1 MLGKSLLPHASFKI
15 MSANFS
21 PIIIVGALV
30 LPEVI
35 DGMIEASATR
45 KLDIPCTRNWLST
58 TAILSCPI
66 LQVPVG

>member
-1 MLGKSLLPHASFKI
+1 
-15 MSANFS
+15 MSASFS

-45 KLDIPCTRNWLST
+45 KLDIPCTST
-58 TAILSCPI
+58 GYQQLPYYP
-66 LQVPVG
+66 VPFAGAAGINGCC